1 MKEENRQ
8 DLFDTGVDEIYPRV
22 LLVGV
27 DTGEEQ
33 DFAHSMEEL
42 KSLAEAA
49 NKQVVGIITQKLDM
63 INKALYIGTGKVIEV
78 KEFAADC
85 QAEEV
90 IFDNALSP
98 SQIRNL
104 GNELEL
110 PIFDRTN
117 LILDI
122 FALRAQTREA
132 KLQVETARL
141 QYMLPRL
148 VGMNEALSRQGG
160 ASGSM
165 SNKGAGEKKLELDR
179 RRIEH
184 RISELKKELEDVAR
198 TRDTQRKRRSESRVP
213 QVALVG
219 YTNAGKSTILNH
231 MVDRFGD
238 KPEKTVM
245 EKDMLFATLD
255 TSVRSIDTGDNKPFF
270 LVDTVGFI
278 NKLPHGLVKA
288 FRSTLEEVKY
298 ADLLVQVVDFSDENH
313 RQHMEVTMDTLKELD
328 AGDIPQLIIY
338 NKADKCDLWS
348 GRTLPVVKDRQI
360 YMSAVNDLGID
371 ELAEVIKKILYA
383 GNKDCEFLIP
393 YKEGAIV
400 SYFMENATVLSTEYL
415 EDGVLLKVNCQ
426 SQDADKYQ
434 KYLCK

>member
-1 MKEENRQ
+1 MREEKVEVN
-8 DLFDTGVDEIYPRV
+8 LTKV

-33 DFAHSMEEL
+33 DFERSIEEL

-49 NKQVVGIITQKLDM
+49 EKQVVGIITQKLDAV
-63 INKALYIGTGKVIEV
+63 NKALYIGTGKVREV
-78 KEFAADC
+78 REFASDC
-85 QAEEV
+85 EAEEIV
-90 IFDNALSP
+90 FDNSLTP

-104 GNELEL
+104 GRELEL
-110 PIFDRTN
+110 PILDRTN

-122 FALRAQTREA
+122 FAIRAQTKEA

-148 VGMNEALSRQGG
+148 VGMHEALTRQGG

-165 SNKGAGEKKLELDR
+165 SNKGTGEKKLELDR

-184 RISELKKELEDVAR
+184 RISELRKELEEISKSR
-198 TRDTQRKRRSESRVP
+198 TTQRKRRRESRIP

-231 MVDRFGD
+231 MVENFGD
-238 KPEKTVM
+238 CPEKTVL
-245 EKDMLFATLD
+245 EKNMLFATLE
-255 TSVRSIDTGDNKPFF
+255 TSVRSIDTGDNKIFF

-298 ADLLVQVVDFSDENH
+298 ADLLVQVVDFSDENY
-313 RQHMEVTMDTLKELD
+313 RQQMEVTEATLKELE
-328 AGDIPQLIIY
+328 AGDIPQIIVY
-338 NKADKCDLWS
+338 NKADRCQMEN
-348 GRTLPVVKDRQI
+348 LPKIQDRKI
-360 YMSAVNDLGID
+360 YMSAVNHVGIA
-371 ELAEVIKKILYA
+371 ELAELIKSVIYEE
-383 GNKDCEFLIP
+383 NEDCCFFIP
-393 YKEGAIV
+393 YAAGRVA
-400 SYFMENATVLSTEYL
+400 SYFMENASVLEKEYRD
-415 EDGVLLKVNCQ
+415 DGIFLKVNCHR
-426 SQDADKYQ
+426 QDAARYQ
-434 KYLCK
+434 EYLV